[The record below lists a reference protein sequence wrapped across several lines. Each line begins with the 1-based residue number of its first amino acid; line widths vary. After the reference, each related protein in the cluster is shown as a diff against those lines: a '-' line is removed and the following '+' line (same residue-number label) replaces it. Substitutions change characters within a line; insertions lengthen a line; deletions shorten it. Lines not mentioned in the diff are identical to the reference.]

1 MEYAPYD
8 LFSVVMSGKMSR
20 PEIYCVFRQIVDGV
34 DYLHGMGLAHRDLKL
49 DNCVMTVGNIV
60 KLIDFGTATVF
71 YLPGKHNLPAS
82 GIVGSDPYL
91 APEVLSKDHY
101 DPRLTDVWSVA
112 IIFMCMILRR
122 FPWKIPDMKT
132 DMSYKLYVN
141 THPELCKKPISPT
154 RAETLALPA
163 NSPLAPIAR
172 VPSKGSIMSSNTMV
186 DSGFNDETT
195 PTAGTVRTGE
205 DHLAPGQANGN
216 SSIAQDMRRM
226 KHALQVTAIPEESQ
240 GSRQSSNSDQSCS
253 SDSFQ
258 AIDRH
263 ESPKEMDRSVLE
275 MGRPGDSTASLP
287 ASRHVT
293 EHEKVP
299 SQQESCIPS
308 LVIPTSLNR
317 VVTPRTRSA
326 TSPAGFSQSTPG
338 SPTRTRP
345 PMESPKVH
353 PSVTRPRTD
362 SSATY
367 QSGGAES
374 IFRLLPR
381 ESRGA
386 ISRMLAVETSLRCT
400 LSELLRGT
408 GNRDGLHCECG
419 AEDCGGPAQA
429 RVQLQQ
435 DGYFDGMDHGDEWLK
450 SIECC
455 SRPGANP
462 SSPSWH
468 THIKV
473 QAEES
478 KKKKFFH

>member
-8 LFSVVMSGKMSR
+8 LFSVVMSGKMAR

-34 DYLHGMGLAHRDLKL
+34 DYLHNMGLAHRDLKL
-49 DNCVMTVGNIV
+49 DNCVMTVGNVV

-71 YLPGKHNLPAS
+71 YYPGKHNILAS
-82 GIVGSDPYL
+82 GVVGSDPYL
-91 APEVLSKDHY
+91 APEVLNKDQY

-122 FPWKIPDMKT
+122 FPWKIPDTKT

-141 THPELCKKPISPT
+141 THPELCKKPISPN
-154 RAETLALPA
+154 RSNTLALP
-163 NSPLAPIAR
+163 STSKLAPIAR
-172 VPSKGSIMSSNTMV
+172 VPSRGSMASSHTMV
-186 DSGFNDETT
+186 DSVFSDETAST
-195 PTAGTVRTGE
+195 TGTVRVGE
-205 DHLAPGQANGN
+205 DDSGTTAKNGQSAAAHD
-216 SSIAQDMRRM
+216 IQRM
-226 KHALQVTAIPEESQ
+226 KQALQVTAMHEGQE
-240 GSRQSSNSDQSCS
+240 SRQSSNSDHSSS
-253 SDSFQ
+253 SDSNSHPMQ
-258 AIDRH
+258 LQH
-263 ESPKEMDRSVLE
+263 SPKEMDRSVLQL
-275 MGRPGDSTASLP
+275 GRPGDSTASLP

-293 EHEKVP
+293 EHETPLPPPPKIQD
-299 SQQESCIPS
+299 SSDESNA
-308 LVIPTSLNR
+308 LNK
-317 VVTPRTRSA
+317 VVTPRIRAA

-345 PMESPKVH
+345 LDSPKVQA
-353 PSVTRPRTD
+353 PRPRTD
-362 SSATY
+362 SSATF

-408 GNRDGLHCECG
+408 DSGDGLHCDCG
-419 AEDCGGPAQA
+419 AADCGGTMQVHAQLK
-429 RVQLQQ
+429 RE
-435 DGYFDGMDHGDEWLK
+435 GYFEGMDQGDEWLK
-450 SIECC
+450 NIECC
-455 SRPGANP
+455 SHPGANS

-473 QAEES
+473 QAEET